1 MSISGTKSKALI
13 IAQVFPQ
20 ATKWL
25 ICDGSVGD
33 DQFVMIFSSNGV
45 VYLAEVG
52 SINDHAR
59 RFGN

>member
-13 IAQVFPQ
+13 IARFSPKVP
-20 ATKWL
+20 KWL
-25 ICDGSVGD
+25 ICDGYVWY
-33 DQFVMIFSSNGV
+33 VMIFPSTGV